1 MKNEYRVKKIGLI
14 LGICFCLILSTIP
27 MNKLLPNVI
36 NAQTK
41 GIPEKS
47 QSLFEILIHILPIVR
62 N

>member
-36 NAQTK
+36 NASNK
-41 GIPEKS
+41 GDTRKFAKP
-47 QSLFEILIHILPIVR
+47 FEF
-62 N
+62 